1 MAGFK
6 GVERAIRAIRA
17 RVIQLSGSLP
27 LCRAL
32 RLSGDVDWK
41 LTTSFG
47 ATSFVAATLCAD
59 KTASLTRTL
68 CS

>member
-17 RVIQLSGSLP
+17 GMVQLSGSLP
-27 LCRAL
+27 SL

-47 ATSFVAATLCAD
+47 ATSFVAVTLCAD
-59 KTASLTRTL
+59 KTASLTHTL